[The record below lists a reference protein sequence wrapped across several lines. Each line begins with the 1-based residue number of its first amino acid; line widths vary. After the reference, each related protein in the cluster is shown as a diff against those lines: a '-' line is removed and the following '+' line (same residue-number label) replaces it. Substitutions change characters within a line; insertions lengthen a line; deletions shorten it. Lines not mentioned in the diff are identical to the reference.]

1 MRRDPTVAAD
11 RSGDG
16 EGNTPL
22 CKGGPVF
29 VLGRPSD
36 DRLARTL
43 AAVRGTPLTYP
54 DVGLT
59 AELGAAGGAGAA
71 APDGYRTVQA
81 ARTIGAGDAD
91 FAAAC
96 DGIRTWQLHRR
107 QGFTVAPSAPPVVTG
122 TEVVTAVPLAGP
134 VHVLAACRIV
144 WTVDDPGR
152 VGFAYG
158 TLAVHPA
165 CGEEAFVVE
174 RTPEGEVRA
183 RVVAFSLPHHLL
195 VRLGGPVA
203 RRQQARATEGYLD
216 ALEQHVR
223 AART

>member
-1 MRRDPTVAAD
+1 
-11 RSGDG
+11 
-16 EGNTPL
+16 
-22 CKGGPVF
+22 VF

-43 AAVRGTPLTYP
+43 ADVRGTPLTYP

-59 AELGAAGGAGAA
+59 VELSAASAA
-71 APDGYRTVQA
+71 SAVPAGYRMVQA
-81 ARTIGAGDAD
+81 VRTIGAGDAD

-107 QGFTVAPSAPPVVTG
+107 QGFTVAPSAPPVATG
-122 TEVVTAVPLAGP
+122 TEVVTAVPVAWP

-152 VGFAYG
+152 FGFAYG

-165 CGEEAFVVE
+165 RGEEAFVVE
-174 RTPEGEVRA
+174 RTPEGGVRA
-183 RVVAFSLPHHLL
+183 QVVAFARPHHPL

-216 ALEQHVR
+216 AIEQHVR

>member
-1 MRRDPTVAAD
+1 
-11 RSGDG
+11 
-16 EGNTPL
+16 
-22 CKGGPVF
+22 VF

-43 AAVRGTPLTYP
+43 ADVRGTPLTYP

-59 AELGAAGGAGAA
+59 ADLEGAGGAGASV
-71 APDGYRTVQA
+71 PDGYRTVRA
-81 ARTIGAGDAD
+81 VRTIGAGDAD
-91 FAAAC
+91 FVAAC

-107 QGFTVAPSAPPVVTG
+107 QGFTVAPSMPPLAAG

-152 VGFAYG
+152 FGFAYG
-158 TLAVHPA
+158 TLSVHPA
-165 CGEEAFVVE
+165 SGEEAFVVE
-174 RTPEGEVRA
+174 RTAEGEVRA
-183 RVVAFSLPHHLL
+183 RVVAFSRAHHPV
-195 VRLGGPVA
+195 VRLGGPMA

-216 ALEQHVR
+216 AIEQHVR

>member
-1 MRRDPTVAAD
+1 M
-11 RSGDG
+11 
-16 EGNTPL
+16 
-22 CKGGPVF
+22 F

-36 DRLARTL
+36 DRLDRTL
-43 AAVRGTPLTYP
+43 ADVRGTPLTYP

-59 AELGAAGGAGAA
+59 AELVAVGATGVAGATVPA
-71 APDGYRTVQA
+71 GYRMVQA
-81 ARTIGAGDAD
+81 VRTIGAGDGD
-91 FAAAC
+91 LAAAC

-107 QGFTVAPSAPPVVTG
+107 QGFTVAPSMPPLAEG

-152 VGFAYG
+152 FGFAYG
-158 TLAVHPA
+158 TLSVHPA
-165 CGEEAFVVE
+165 SGEEAFVVE
-174 RTPEGEVRA
+174 RTADGEVRA
-183 RVVAFSLPHHLL
+183 RVVAFSRPHHPL

-216 ALEQHVR
+216 AIEQHVR

>member
-1 MRRDPTVAAD
+1 M
-11 RSGDG
+11 
-16 EGNTPL
+16 
-22 CKGGPVF
+22 F

-43 AAVRGTPLTYP
+43 ADVRGTPLTYP

-59 AELGAAGGAGAA
+59 AELGTTGSAGAA
-71 APDGYRTVQA
+71 VPDGFRVVQA
-81 ARTIGAGDAD
+81 VRTIGAGDAD

-96 DGIRTWQLHRR
+96 DAIRTWQLHLR
-107 QGFTVAPSAPPVVTG
+107 QGFTVAPSRPPVATG

-134 VHVLAACRIV
+134 LHVLAACRIV

-152 VGFAYG
+152 FGFAYG

-165 CGEEAFVVE
+165 SGEEAFVAE
-174 RTPEGEVRA
+174 QTSDGDVRA
-183 RVVAFSLPHHLL
+183 RVVAFSRPHHPL

-216 ALEQHVR
+216 AIEQHVR
-223 AART
+223 AARR